1 MRATGW
7 RRNAGKGRMTS
18 ANQPYQIAGMAG
30 GYKAYPFMKVPFY
43 AAVQL
48 NGAGRTIKL
57 YPHGAMDVIGAR
69 DETGKA
75 NIKTLNYDGSYET
88 GQLKNGRKDGVF
100 VFYNRQKKEIGRCT
114 YVRGRAADGETV
126 LAAGGEYIRYIYKA
140 GKLTA
145 WTASKRTAQESRYAR
160 WKTAN
165 R

>member
-1 MRATGW
+1 
-7 RRNAGKGRMTS
+7 
-18 ANQPYQIAGMAG
+18 
-30 GYKAYPFMKVPFY
+30 
-43 AAVQL
+43 
-48 NGAGRTIKL
+48 
-57 YPHGAMDVIGAR
+57 MDVIGAR

-140 GKLTA
+140 GKLTGMDCIKA
-145 WTASKRTAQESRYAR
+145 DGTRKPICTLEDGKPVSRPDSDSRRQDLFRRAFLPLIQRQTAAR
-160 WKTAN
+160 RAAF
-165 R
+165 